1 MMHCMIQFCLQEEIG
16 VAAVIAR
23 NKNGETVKV
32 DIVNG
37 DYQIIYTAPEML
49 LRDKNCTEQMIY
61 TTPEML
67 LRDKNCTEQMIYTA
81 PEMLLRD
88 KNWTEFSVAHHLLQ
102 RLVALDIDEA
112 YCVKKW

>member
-1 MMHCMIQFCLQEEIG
+1 MMHCMIRVCLQEEKG

-23 NKNGETVKV
+23 NKNGESVKV

-49 LRDKNCTEQMIY
+49 LRDKNWTEQI
-61 TTPEML
+61 
-67 LRDKNCTEQMIYTA
+67 IYTA

-88 KNWTEFSVAHHLLQ
+88 KNWTEVFCSPSSSRETCCIGH
-102 RLVALDIDEA
+102 
-112 YCVKKW
+112 

>member
-1 MMHCMIQFCLQEEIG
+1 MILIHSCCEPSSVYDALHDQFCLQEEIG

-61 TTPEML
+61 T
-67 LRDKNCTEQMIYTA
+67 A